1 MRGQNVEIVDPKG
14 IELLKAYEERLALMN
29 SQIEDNTAILES
41 LVYDSIKNS
50 ESGQFIESAL

>member
-1 MRGQNVEIVDPKG
+1 
-14 IELLKAYEERLALMN
+14 MN

-50 ESGQFIESAL
+50 ESSQFIESALDFEAESLKIKLKYLKELKEETAKA